1 MKRLTI
7 KTLLIALGCAT
18 VAAFATIFLLF
29 FTEFRH
35 IGQSIN
41 TIVNQEE
48 ALLAQMQEMYAQ
60 GLQTEQGMRNIVLSP
75 GDGTAQNNFT
85 AAHNKFQAANKAA
98 LQLATPAL
106 AEDLN
111 KIAALWAEAHHL
123 KLEVINL
130 AQAGNIQA
138 ATDLL
143 TTKETQNWRT
153 LKDALLK
160 CIEAQSTKSKKIY
173 AEFQSGVDKSMVM
186 GIGIALFISIS
197 IACLLLKVA
206 HMILAPLK
214 NIKMFAQAQAKGNF
228 EGQIEGEY
236 SGELKDVVDALSLM
250 SSKMNDS
257 LGYTRG
263 TLSAI
268 ATPFLVVT
276 VDSKVRRTNKALT
289 DLLQTDV
296 SPDEAKDMD
305 VSLFFYGEKGRKTVI
320 SDAMETLKPIQIE
333 RDMVDRKGAKRH
345 VLIAAS
351 PLFNEITKELVGG
364 LCLYTDM
371 TDLREKEVRIIE
383 QNNSVLEAA
392 KAAEGIIDAL
402 LDCSQRLADIIHI
415 AEKGADEQKEHAEAT
430 VRAMSEMGESIRGAS
445 ESADGA
451 AAEANNAGMQAA
463 QGQTS
468 VSQVVTSVESVR
480 VQAISLK
487 DTMSELGRR
496 AESIGNVMNV
506 ISDIADQTNLLALNA
521 AIEAA
526 RAGDAGRG
534 FAVVADEVRK
544 LAEKTMGATHEVE
557 EVVTNIQMGTRNNVL
572 QMDTAASTIEETTAL
587 AQNSGD
593 ALGKIVSMVQ
603 ETIARVRSIG
613 QAVELQISTSSRV
626 DAAVRDI
633 NSIAT
638 TTAEGMT
645 EAARS
650 VDELRGLADKLQH
663 VVAGMRKK

>member
-18 VAAFATIFLLF
+18 FTAFATIFLLF
-29 FTEFRH
+29 FIQYRH
-35 IGQSIN
+35 VGQSIN
-41 TIVNQEE
+41 KIVNQEE

-60 GLQTEQGMRNIVLSP
+60 GLQTEQAMRNIVLSP
-75 GDGTAQNNFT
+75 GDATAQNNFNT
-85 AAHNKFQAANKAA
+85 AHSKFLVANKAA
-98 LQLATPAL
+98 LQMATPAI
-106 AEDLN
+106 AEELN
-111 KIAALWAEAHHL
+111 KIAALWAEAHPL
-123 KLEVINL
+123 KQEVISL
-130 AQAGNIQA
+130 AQGGNAQA

-143 TTKETQNWRT
+143 TTKETQKWRAV
-153 LKDALLK
+153 KDVLLK
-160 CIEAQSTKSKKIY
+160 SIETQSNKSKKIY
-173 AEFQSGVDKSMVM
+173 ADFQTGVDESLFI

-197 IACLLLKVA
+197 IALLLLKVA
-206 HMILAPLK
+206 HMILKPLK
-214 NIKMFAQAQAKGNF
+214 NIQKFAQAQAQGNF

-236 SGELKDVVDALSLM
+236 SGELKNVVDALSLM
-250 SSKMNDS
+250 SSRVNDS

-276 VDSKVRRTNKALT
+276 VDSRVRRTNQALT

-296 SPDEAKDMD
+296 TPDEAKDMD
-305 VSLFFYGEKGRKTVI
+305 VSLFFYGEKGRRTVI
-320 SDAMETLKPIQIE
+320 SDAMDTLKPIQIE
-333 RDMVDRKGAKRH
+333 REMVARKGARRH

-371 TDLREKEVRIIE
+371 TDLREKENKIIE
-383 QNNSVLEAA
+383 QNNAVLEAA

-402 LDCSQRLADIIHI
+402 LDCSQRLAGIISV
-415 AEKGADEQKEHAEAT
+415 AENGADEQKQHAEET

-445 ESADGA
+445 ASANSA
-451 AAEANNAGMQAA
+451 ATEANSAGMQAA
-463 QGQTS
+463 QGQNS
-468 VSQVVTSVESVR
+468 VGHVVTSVDSVR

-487 DTMSELGRR
+487 DSMAELGRR
-496 AESIGNVMNV
+496 AESIGTVMNV

-544 LAEKTMGATHEVE
+544 LAEKTMGATREVE
-557 EVVTNIQMGTRNNVL
+557 EVVTNIQQGTRNNVL
-572 QMDTAASTIEETTAL
+572 QMDEAASTIEETTAL
-587 AQNSGD
+587 AQTSGE

-603 ETIARVRSIG
+603 ETIERVRDIG
-613 QAVELQISTSSRV
+613 QAVELQINTSSRV

-633 NSIAT
+633 NSIAA
-638 TTAEGMT
+638 TTAEGMN
-645 EAARS
+645 EAARN

-663 VVAGMRKK
+663 VVAGMRNK

>member
-18 VAAFATIFLLF
+18 FAAFATIFLLF
-29 FTEFRH
+29 FIQYRH
-35 IGQSIN
+35 VGQSIDK
-41 TIVNQEE
+41 IVNQEE

-60 GLQTEQGMRNIVLSP
+60 GLQTEQAMRNIVLSP
-75 GDGTAQNNFT
+75 GDATAQNNFN
-85 AAHNKFQAANKAA
+85 AAHSKFLAANKAA
-98 LQLATPAL
+98 LLLATPAI
-106 AEDLN
+106 AEELN
-111 KIAALWAEAHHL
+111 KIAALWAEAHPL
-123 KLEVINL
+123 KQEVISL
-130 AQAGNIQA
+130 AQGGNPQA

-143 TTKETQNWRT
+143 TTKETQKWRAV
-153 LKDALLK
+153 KDVLLK
-160 CIEAQSTKSKKIY
+160 SIETQSNKSKKIY
-173 AEFQSGVDKSMVM
+173 GDFQVGVNESMFM
-186 GIGIALFISIS
+186 GIGIALLISIS
-197 IACLLLKVA
+197 IAMLLLKVA
-206 HMILAPLK
+206 HMILTPLK
-214 NIKMFAQAQAKGNF
+214 NIQKFAQAQAQGNF

-236 SGELKDVVDALSLM
+236 SGELKNVVDALSLM
-250 SSKMNDS
+250 SSRVNDS

-276 VDSKVRRTNKALT
+276 VDSKVRRTNQALT

-296 SPDEAKDMD
+296 TPDEARDMD
-305 VSLFFYGEKGRKTVI
+305 VSLFFYGEKGRRTVI
-320 SDAMETLKPIQIE
+320 SDAMDTLKPIQIE
-333 RDMVDRKGAKRH
+333 REMVARKGARRH

-371 TDLREKEVRIIE
+371 TELREKENKIIE
-383 QNNSVLEAA
+383 QNNAVLESA

-402 LDCSQRLADIIHI
+402 LDCSQRLAGIISV
-415 AEKGADEQKEHAEAT
+415 AENGADEQKQHAEAT

-445 ESADGA
+445 ASANGA
-451 AAEANNAGMQAA
+451 AAEASNAGMQAA
-463 QGQTS
+463 QGQNS
-468 VSQVVTSVESVR
+468 VGHVVTSVDSVR

-487 DTMSELGRR
+487 DSMGDLGRR
-496 AESIGNVMNV
+496 AESIGTVMNV

-544 LAEKTMGATHEVE
+544 LAEKTMGATREVE
-557 EVVTNIQMGTRNNVL
+557 EVVTNIQQGTRNNVL
-572 QMDTAASTIEETTAL
+572 QMDEAASTIEETTVL
-587 AQNSGD
+587 AQTSGE

-603 ETIARVRSIG
+603 ETIDRVRDIG
-613 QAVELQISTSSRV
+613 QAVELQIDTSSRV
-626 DAAVRDI
+626 DTAVRDI
-633 NSIAT
+633 NNIAA
-638 TTAEGMT
+638 TTAEGMA
-645 EAARS
+645 EAARN
-650 VDELRGLADKLQH
+650 VGELRGLADKLQH

>member
-18 VAAFATIFLLF
+18 FAAFSTIFILF
-29 FTEFRH
+29 FIQFRH
-35 IGQSIN
+35 VGQSIN

-60 GLQTEQGMRNIVLSP
+60 GLQTEQAMRNIVLSP
-75 GDGTAQNNFT
+75 GDGTALNNFNS
-85 AAHNKFQAANKAA
+85 ANGKFQSANKAA
-98 LQLATPAL
+98 LQLATPAIT
-106 AEDLN
+106 EDLN
-111 KIAALWAEAHHL
+111 KITSLWAEAQPL
-123 KLEVINL
+123 KLEVITL
-130 AQAGNIQA
+130 AQGGNSQA
-138 ATDLL
+138 AIDLL
-143 TTKETQNWRT
+143 TSKETQKWRAV
-153 LKDALLK
+153 KDILLNS
-160 CIEAQSTKSKKIY
+160 IDTQSKKSKKIY
-173 AEFQSGVDKSMVM
+173 SDFQANVDNSMMM

-197 IACLLLKVA
+197 IALLLLKVA
-206 HMILAPLK
+206 HMILNPLK
-214 NIKMFAQAQAKGNF
+214 NIQKFAQAQAQGNF
-228 EGQIEGEY
+228 DGQIEGEY

-250 SSKMNDS
+250 SSKVNDS

-276 VDSKVRRTNKALT
+276 VDNYVRRTNQALT

-296 SPDEAKDMD
+296 GPDEAKGMD

-320 SDAMETLKPIQIE
+320 SNAMETLKPIQIE
-333 RDMVDRKGAKRH
+333 REMVARKGAKRH

-371 TDLREKEVRIIE
+371 TDLREKENKIIE
-383 QNNSVLEAA
+383 QNNAVLEAA

-402 LDCSQRLADIIHI
+402 LACSQRLADIIHV
-415 AEKGADEQKEHAEAT
+415 AERGADEQKDHAEAT
-430 VRAMSEMGESIRGAS
+430 VLAMSEMDASIHGAS
-445 ESADGA
+445 DSANGA
-451 AAEANNAGMQAA
+451 ASEANNAGTQAA
-463 QGQTS
+463 QGQNS
-468 VSQVVTSVESVR
+468 VHHVVTSVESVR
-480 VQAISLK
+480 VQAINLK
-487 DTMSELGRR
+487 DSMAELGRR

-544 LAEKTMGATHEVE
+544 LAEKTMGATREVE
-557 EVVTNIQMGTRNNVL
+557 EVVTNIQQGTRNNVM
-572 QMDTAASTIEETTAL
+572 QMDAAAHTIEETTAL
-587 AQNSGD
+587 AQTSGE
-593 ALGKIVSMVQ
+593 ALGKIVTMVQ
-603 ETIARVRSIG
+603 ETIDRVHSIG
-613 QAVELQISTSSRV
+613 EAVELQISTSSRV
-626 DAAVRDI
+626 DIAVRDI
-633 NSIAT
+633 NTIAT

-645 EAARS
+645 EAARG
-650 VDELRGLADKLQH
+650 VDELRGLADKLQQ
-663 VVAGMRKK
+663 VVAGMRK